1 MNKTVIASVAL
12 VALGTGIA
20 GAADL
25 PVKAPSM
32 APVVAPWSWSGCYV
46 GGTAGGAWQRLRT
59 DLAVTNNP
67 TAGYFLPPV
76 IPSVNASGSGPL
88 DRSGFTGGGEVG
100 CNWQTGQWVWG
111 LEVDAESL
119 SLKRNFGGQFFYP
132 PPPLANGG
140 PYFLTVSSSTDW
152 MFTVRPRVGV
162 AFDRALLFVTG
173 GLAVTNLKFN
183 QAFAEPP
190 FTPTPELAT
199 LSTTKLGW
207 VVGGG
212 LEYALG
218 GGWTVKGEYLYARFN
233 ADSAVGQLVNAAGS
247 GPGCPGTATSFTCG
261 ATFTNNLSNLTVQ
274 IARAGINYKFDWGG
288 PVRAAY

>member
-32 APVVAPWSWSGCYV
+32 APVAAPWSWSGCYI
-46 GGTAGGAWQRLRT
+46 GGTAGGEWQRIDT
-59 DLAVTNNP
+59 DLVVTNNP
-67 TAGYFLPPV
+67 TAGYFFPPA
-76 IPSVNASGSGPL
+76 IPGVNASGSG
-88 DRSGFTGGGEVG
+88 RFEGSGFTGGGEAG

-111 LEVDAESL
+111 LEVDVESI
-119 SLKRNFGGQFFYP
+119 RMRGNAGGQFTYTT
-132 PPPLANGG
+132 NGA
-140 PYFLTVSSSTDW
+140 PYFLTLSTSTDW

-162 AFDRALLFVTG
+162 AFDRALLYVTG

-190 FTPTPELAT
+190 FTPTPELAA
-199 LSTTKLGW
+199 LDTTKLGW

-218 GGWTVKGEYLYARFN
+218 GGWTVKGEYLYARC
-233 ADSAVGQLVNAAGS
+233 
-247 GPGCPGTATSFTCG
+247 PGCPGTFTCG